1 MMKLRSIG
9 LLALAIAATGC
20 FATQAQAQQTPETIS
35 DAITSALFNQSGDIY
50 RNTGIDRQA
59 TLLFGL
65 SFPDK
70 EALSD
75 AQAVEK
81 LYREGMKAQSGNTV
95 IRTADLPNPFTTSI
109 RTTPAQTKSNYS
121 GESKSAEAPSDAAPE
136 SAIVTPSEPAPRGRG

>member
-1 MMKLRSIG
+1 LRLAVFPLKHRQNKHQKLFLMPS
-9 LLALAIAATGC
+9 LVLY
-20 FATQAQAQQTPETIS
+20 S
-35 DAITSALFNQSGDIY
+35 IY

-81 LYREGMKAQSGNTV
+81 LYREGMKAQSGGTV

-109 RTTPAQTKSNYS
+109 RTTPAQPKSNYS

-136 SAIVTPSEPAPRGRG
+136 SAVSPSEPAPRGRG

>member
-1 MMKLRSIG
+1 MMKLQSIG

-20 FATQAQAQQTPETIS
+20 FAAQAQAQQTPETIS

-109 RTTPAQTKSNYS
+109 RTAPAQTKSNYS
-121 GESKSAEAPSDAAPE
+121 GESKSAEAPAEAAPE
-136 SAIVTPSEPAPRGRG
+136 SAVTPSVPAPRARG

>member
-1 MMKLRSIG
+1 MMKLQSIG
-9 LLALAIAATGC
+9 LLALAIAAAGC
-20 FATQAQAQQTPETIS
+20 FSAQAQAEQTPETIS

-81 LYREGMKAQSGNTV
+81 LYREGMKAQSGGTV

-121 GESKSAEAPSDAAPE
+121 GESKSAEAPPDAAPE
-136 SAIVTPSEPAPRGRG
+136 SASITPSEPAPRGRG

>member
-1 MMKLRSIG
+1 MMKLQSIG
-9 LLALAIAATGC
+9 LLTLGMVVASCCSIR
-20 FATQAQAQQTPETIS
+20 AQAQQTPENIS

-65 SFPDK
+65 SYPDK

-81 LYREGMKAQSGNTV
+81 VYRDGMNAQSGGKV

-121 GESKSAEAPSDAAPE
+121 SKSKSAEAPPDAAPE
-136 SAIVTPSEPAPRGRG
+136 SAIIARPKLAPRGRF

>member
-20 FATQAQAQQTPETIS
+20 FSAQAQAEQTPETIS

-81 LYREGMKAQSGNTV
+81 LYREGMAAQSGGKV

-109 RTTPAQTKSNYS
+109 RTAPAQTKSNYS

-136 SAIVTPSEPAPRGRG
+136 SAVTPSAPAPRGRG